1 MRRWRSDDDPARI
14 RSRIDG
20 EALLDTVIAS
30 VIAGVGVTVV
40 FSFAI
45 LGAAIFGD
53 ARREGRGAAAVGGAT
68 LMVLGLGGTLASIAL
83 AIVVMT
89 S

>member
-1 MRRWRSDDDPARI
+1 MTPLLASVVDW
-14 RSRIDG
+14 

-30 VIAGVGVTVV
+30 VVAGVGVTVV

-45 LGAAIFGD
+45 LGVAIFGD
-53 ARREGRGAAAVGGAT
+53 ARREDRTAAAVGAGT
-68 LMVLGLGGTLASIAL
+68 LMALGLGGTLAAIAGG
-83 AIVVMT
+83 IVVMT

>member
-1 MRRWRSDDDPARI
+1 MTTLLASVV
-14 RSRIDG
+14 DG

-30 VIAGVGVTVV
+30 VVAGVGVTVV

-53 ARREGRGAAAVGGAT
+53 ARREGRGAAVVGGRDADGAGAGRHAG
-68 LMVLGLGGTLASIAL
+68 VDRRPGS
-83 AIVVMT
+83 
-89 S
+89 SS

>member
-1 MRRWRSDDDPARI
+1 MTTLLATVVDW
-14 RSRIDG
+14 
-20 EALLDTVIAS
+20 EALVDTVIAS
-30 VIAGVGVTVV
+30 VVAGVGVTVV

-53 ARREGRGAAAVGGAT
+53 ARREGRSAVAVGAVT
-68 LMVLGLGGTLASIAL
+68 LMVLGLGGTLAAIAGG
-83 AIVVMT
+83 IVVMT

>member
-1 MRRWRSDDDPARI
+1 MTTLLASVV
-14 RSRIDG
+14 DG

-53 ARREGRGAAAVGGAT
+53 GRREGRGAAVLGGAT
-68 LMVLGLGGTLASIAL
+68 LMALGLGGTLASIVAG
-83 AIVVMT
+83 IVVMT